1 MPAVRLTDVAALAG
15 VSLAT
20 ASRVI
25 NGSHRVPAEPIAA
38 RVRAAAQELG
48 YVANAQAQALARSA
62 TGLIGLVV
70 HDIADPY
77 FSSIVQGAQRRAREH
92 HSQVLLAGTDR
103 HEQAELEAVTAFAA
117 YRTDAVILVGSRGHH
132 SSDVAL
138 NAVLSRYLDNSG
150 RVVTFGSSGP
160 PGARVLEIGN
170 RDGAR
175 QLVEVLIQRGVRHF
189 AILGGPSDLVT
200 SRDRVAGFGEA
211 MAAAGL
217 ASAVVVQSDFTSE
230 GGHAAALVAWDLLD
244 RRAGS
249 CLLAVNDVMALG
261 AITALRS
268 LGLRVPDDVQ
278 VAGFDDIPTLR
289 DYSPALTTFR
299 LPLESIGE
307 QAAALALTTDGPE
320 HVRIDGE
327 VVLRASA
334 GAPYS

>member
-1 MPAVRLTDVAALAG
+1 M
-15 VSLAT
+15 
-20 ASRVI
+20 
-25 NGSHRVPAEPIAA
+25 
-38 RVRAAAQELG
+38 
-48 YVANAQAQALARSA
+48 
-62 TGLIGLVV
+62 
-70 HDIADPY
+70 
-77 FSSIVQGAQRRAREH
+77 
-92 HSQVLLAGTDR
+92 LLAGTDR

-150 RVVTFGSSGP
+150 RVVTFGSSARRVPACWRSATVTGQTAGRGAHPARCPPFRDSRRSAGP
-160 PGARVLEIGN
+160 GDEPRPG
-170 RDGAR
+170 
-175 QLVEVLIQRGVRHF
+175 RGVRRGDGHGR
-189 AILGGPSDLVT
+189 APLGRGRP
-200 SRDRVAGFGEA
+200 G
-211 MAAAGL
+211 GL
-217 ASAVVVQSDFTSE
+217 HQRGRTCC
-230 GGHAAALVAWDLLD
+230 ALTAWDLLD
-244 RRAGS
+244 REAGS

-268 LGLRVPDDVQ
+268 LSLRVPDDVQ

-334 GAPYS
+334 GAPRS